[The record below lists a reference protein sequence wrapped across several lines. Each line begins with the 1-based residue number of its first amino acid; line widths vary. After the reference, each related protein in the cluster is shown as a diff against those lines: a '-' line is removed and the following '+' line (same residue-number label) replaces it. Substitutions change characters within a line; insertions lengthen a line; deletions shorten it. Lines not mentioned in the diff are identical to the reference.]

1 MIGRQVTRVSRHIT
15 AEPITAAAFEPFGW
29 LPVSDTDPADGARR
43 LEFEWGDPHLN
54 VISHGPQ
61 EVERVEAGLR
71 CEQMFRHWSHTQAL
85 LVLDTESVVA
95 VAPAH
100 LDFSRPDDV
109 RSVRAF
115 RLSPLD
121 AFVLHRGTWHW
132 GPFPLVRQT
141 CAPLQ
146 RPGVRIRGD
155 NDSVDLSGYGLI
167 VSEGADR

>member
-1 MIGRQVTRVSRHIT
+1 VSRHIT

-29 LPVSDTDPADGARR
+29 LPVADTDPADGARR

-61 EVERVEAGLR
+61 EVERAEAGLR
-71 CEQMFRHWSHTQAL
+71 CEQMFRHGSHTQAL

-100 LDFSRPDDV
+100 LDFSRPEDV

-132 GPFPLVRQT
+132 GPFPLGDRAVHLYNVQGFGYAR
-141 CAPLQ
+141 
-146 RPGVRIRGD
+146 D

-167 VSEGADR
+167 VSESADR